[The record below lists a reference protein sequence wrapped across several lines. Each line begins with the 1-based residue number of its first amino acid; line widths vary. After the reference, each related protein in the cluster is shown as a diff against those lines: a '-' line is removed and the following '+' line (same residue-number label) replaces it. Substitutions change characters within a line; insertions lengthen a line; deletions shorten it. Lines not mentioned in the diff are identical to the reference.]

1 MAGCGKST
9 VGRLVAGIGIRPG
22 TDATDILACL
32 DEALAIAGLSGSATP
47 RFATIASRIAE
58 AGMIA
63 AAADRS
69 AELVAIPDE
78 ALKGF
83 EAACA
88 TRSIRSVC
96 WRRGV
101 MSRAGSCRRVDC
113 WSLPLECRKFLQESV
128 AVPVVALLCKWI
140 SIVNQWLAMYA
151 IRVARQVLYVR
162 RHESGSL
169 LRVRIRSK
177 Q

>member
-1 MAGCGKST
+1 MS
-9 VGRLVAGIGIRPG
+9 VGRIVAGIGIRPG

-88 TRSIRSVC
+88 TRSTRIASLY
-96 WRRGV
+96 GV
-101 MSRAGSCRRVDC
+101 G
-113 WSLPLECRKFLQESV
+113 SV
-128 AVPVVALLCKWI
+128 AEAAALAAAGPGGELVQPRIATARVTCA
-140 SIVNQWLAMYA
+140 LARTA
-151 IRVARQVLYVR
+151 A
-162 RHESGSL
+162 
-169 LRVRIRSK
+169 
-177 Q
+177 